1 MDLTQSDD
9 DDNGDIDSNG
19 GGDGSTIDLTM
30 SDSEDEDEAQTP
42 QAQTPQKV
50 EPPEEGESPEQRRA
64 DADMNILLSIGA
76 SIGARA
82 DDVRSMRMTDIGTS
96 MVAGLGKSASL
107 EGSECMTLVVNDG
120 KITGLVVNDGKITGS
135 SRKRV
140 RRFFATHN
148 NPAQDFGAALV
159 RRNAMLETVPHLA
172 DLKANF
178 DTYGGV

>member
-1 MDLTQSDD
+1 
-9 DDNGDIDSNG
+9 
-19 GGDGSTIDLTM
+19 
-30 SDSEDEDEAQTP
+30 
-42 QAQTPQKV
+42 
-50 EPPEEGESPEQRRA
+50 
-64 DADMNILLSIGA
+64 MNILLSIGA

-148 NPAQDFGAALV
+148 NPAQDAGAALGAALV

>member
-1 MDLTQSDD
+1 M
-9 DDNGDIDSNG
+9 
-19 GGDGSTIDLTM
+19 
-30 SDSEDEDEAQTP
+30 
-42 QAQTPQKV
+42 K
-50 EPPEEGESPEQRRA
+50 
-64 DADMNILLSIGA
+64 ILLSIGA
-76 SIGARA
+76 RA
-82 DDVRSMRMTDIGTS
+82 EDSRSMRMTDMGTS
-96 MVAGLGKSASL
+96 MIAGLGKSASP

-120 KITGLVVNDGKITGS
+120 KIVGS
-135 SRKRV
+135 SCKRV

>member
-19 GGDGSTIDLTM
+19 GSTIDLTM

-107 EGSECMTLVVNDG
+107 EGSECMTLVVTMTARSPG
-120 KITGLVVNDGKITGS
+120 HRARGCGGS
-135 SRKRV
+135 SRRTTTP
-140 RRFFATHN
+140 RRTLARRWSDAT
-148 NPAQDFGAALV
+148 PCS
-159 RRNAMLETVPHLA
+159 RRCRTWR
-172 DLKANF
+172 
-178 DTYGGV
+178 T

>member
-1 MDLTQSDD
+1 
-9 DDNGDIDSNG
+9 
-19 GGDGSTIDLTM
+19 
-30 SDSEDEDEAQTP
+30 
-42 QAQTPQKV
+42 
-50 EPPEEGESPEQRRA
+50 
-64 DADMNILLSIGA
+64 MNILLSIGA

-135 SRKRV
+135 SRTRV

-172 DLKANF
+172 DLGAALVRRNAMLETVPHLADLKANF

>member
-1 MDLTQSDD
+1 
-9 DDNGDIDSNG
+9 
-19 GGDGSTIDLTM
+19 
-30 SDSEDEDEAQTP
+30 
-42 QAQTPQKV
+42 
-50 EPPEEGESPEQRRA
+50 
-64 DADMNILLSIGA
+64 MNILLSIGA

-107 EGSECMTLVVNDG
+107 EGSECVVNDG

-135 SRKRV
+135 SRTRV

>member
-1 MDLTQSDD
+1 M
-9 DDNGDIDSNG
+9 
-19 GGDGSTIDLTM
+19 
-30 SDSEDEDEAQTP
+30 
-42 QAQTPQKV
+42 K
-50 EPPEEGESPEQRRA
+50 
-64 DADMNILLSIGA
+64 ILLSIGA
-76 SIGARA
+76 RA
-82 DDVRSMRMTDIGTS
+82 EDSRSMRMTDMGTS
-96 MVAGLGKSASL
+96 MVAGLGKSASP
-107 EGSECMTLVVNDG
+107 EGSECMT
-120 KITGLVVNDGKITGS
+120 LVVNDGKITGS

>member
-1 MDLTQSDD
+1 MC
-9 DDNGDIDSNG
+9 IR
-19 GGDGSTIDLTM
+19 DG
-30 SDSEDEDEAQTP
+30 
-42 QAQTPQKV
+42 
-50 EPPEEGESPEQRRA
+50 
-64 DADMNILLSIGA
+64 
-76 SIGARA
+76 A

-148 NPAQDFGAALV
+148 NPAPSCAMTDAGAALV